1 MTARRAA
8 ARVDVPLLD
17 LQAQHATIRQEVEAA
32 VRRVLDS
39 QRFILGPEVEA
50 LEAEVAAHVGAAHAV
65 GVSSGSDA
73 LLVALM
79 AEGIGPGDEVVTPAY
94 SFFATAGAVSRLGAR
109 PVLVDV
115 EPATLNAD
123 PAAMAAAVGPRTR
136 AAIPVHLFGQ
146 MAEMGPLLEAA
157 GAPRPAGRG
166 LVVIEDAAQA
176 IGSAD
181 EHGRRAGSLG
191 DYGCFSFFPSKNLGG
206 AGDGGLVT
214 AADPE
219 RAERL
224 RVLRNHGARPKYHH
238 RVIGG
243 NFRLDALQAAVL
255 RAKLPH
261 LDAWTAG
268 RQANAA
274 RYRRLFADAGLARPL
289 PECVPARCA
298 AGDCGLDRIDGVVL
312 PEERPG
318 VRHIYNQLVI
328 RAPRRDELRGHLA
341 ARGVGSEVYYPVP
354 FHLQECFADLGH
366 RAGDFPASECAA
378 RHSLALPIYPELTA
392 GQIEHV
398 VGVVAEFFGR

>member
-1 MTARRAA
+1 MSGRIE
-8 ARVDVPLLD
+8 VPLLD
-17 LQAQHATIRQEVEAA
+17 LQAQHATIRDEVESA
-32 VRRVLDS
+32 VLRVLDS

-50 LEAEVAAHVGAAHAV
+50 LEAEVAAYVGAPHAV

-79 AEGIGPGDEVVTPAY
+79 AEGIGPGDEVVVPAY
-94 SFFATAGAVSRLGAR
+94 SFFATAGAVARLGAR

-115 EPATLNAD
+115 EPATFNLD
-123 PAAMAAAVGPRTR
+123 PAAVEAAVGPRTR
-136 AAIPVHLFGQ
+136 ALVPVHLFGQ
-146 MAEMGPLLEAA
+146 TAEMGPLLELARA
-157 GAPRPAGRG
+157 TRPGGGR
-166 LVVIEDAAQA
+166 LVVLEDAAQA

-181 EHGRRAGSLG
+181 AGGRRAGAMG
-191 DYGCFSFFPSKNLGG
+191 DYGAFSFFPSKNLGG

-214 AADPE
+214 AADAE
-219 RAERL
+219 RAQRL
-224 RVLRNHGARPKYHH
+224 RVLRNHGAKPKYFH

-274 RYRRLFADAGLARPL
+274 RYRQLFADAGLALPL

-298 AGDCGLDRIDGVVL
+298 AGECGLDRLDGVVL

-318 VRHIYNQLVI
+318 VRHIYNQFVI
-328 RAPRRDELRGHLA
+328 RTPRRDALREHLA
-341 ARGVGSEVYYPVP
+341 AHGVGSEVYYPVP

-398 VGVVAEFFGR
+398 VAAVAGFFGR

>member
-1 MTARRAA
+1 MTQTKAHLE
-8 ARVDVPLLD
+8 VPLLD
-17 LQAQHATIRQEVEAA
+17 LQAQHATIRGEVEAA
-32 VRRVLDS
+32 VRRVLDA

-50 LEAEVAAHVGAAHAV
+50 LEAAVAAYVGAPHAV

-79 AEGIGPGDEVVTPAY
+79 AEGIGPGDEVITPAY

-115 EPATLNAD
+115 EPATFNAD
-123 PAAMAAAVGPRTR
+123 PRAMAAAVGPRTR

-146 MAEMGPLLEAA
+146 MAEMGPLLELAR
-157 GAPRPAGRG
+157 APRPDGRR

-176 IGSAD
+176 IGSEDA
-181 EHGRRAGSLG
+181 EGRRAGSLG

-224 RVLRNHGARPKYHH
+224 RVLRNHGAQPKYYH

-255 RAKLPH
+255 AAKLPH

-274 RYRRLFADAGLARPL
+274 RYRRLFADAGLAVPL

-298 AGDCGLDRIDGVVL
+298 AGDCGLDRVAGVVL
-312 PEERPG
+312 PAERPG
-318 VRHIYNQLVI
+318 VRHIYNQFVI
-328 RAPRRDELRGHLA
+328 RTPRRDELRRHLA
-341 ARGVGSEVYYPVP
+341 AHGVGSEVYYPVP
-354 FHLQECFADLGH
+354 FHLQECFAGLGH

-378 RHSLALPIYPELTA
+378 RHSLALPIYPELT
-392 GQIEHV
+392 GEQIEHV
-398 VGVVAEFFGR
+398 VGVVGEFFRR